1 MKAACS
7 VRRFNLSLLLRAN
20 TDMPDPHWTI
30 PVARWSSWPAAAS
43 AAPDIG
49 FIEPIVRRRLSTLSR
64 VALKVAHDCVG
75 ADEAR
80 VVFASRHGEL
90 RRTTDILRAISSGEP
105 VSPTAFSL
113 SVLNAMTGVFGI
125 ARGDRSA
132 ASAISAGPET
142 LGYALLEA
150 YAQFATQPASPV
162 LLVYA
167 DEPAD
172 PAYGTIEDE
181 VQGGAIAILL
191 SSEGALGHLV
201 CARSSAVAP
210 DISRAVGHGDPGP
223 TAATAAPAASTAAV
237 AAAEKS
243 VAPGHSAATG
253 ATGAAQPR
261 NAAEPE
267 TRFATQSQALLHCL
281 ETGKPAAWQ
290 GAGALWHWGWHDRA
304 A

>member
-1 MKAACS
+1 
-7 VRRFNLSLLLRAN
+7 
-20 TDMPDPHWTI
+20 MPDLHWTI

-64 VALKVAHDCVG
+64 VALKVAHDCV
-75 ADEAR
+75 AQDEVR

-90 RRTTDILRAISSGEP
+90 RRTTDILRTISAGEP

-132 ASAISAGPET
+132 ASAISAGAET

-150 YAQFATQPASPV
+150 YAQYATRPGAPV

-172 PAYGTIEDE
+172 QAYGTIEDE

-191 SSEGALGHLV
+191 NGEAATGQLV
-201 CARSSAVAP
+201 CTLSGA
-210 DISRAVGHGDPGP
+210 GEPG
-223 TAATAAPAASTAAV
+223 AAPAR
-237 AAAEKS
+237 
-243 VAPGHSAATG
+243 GD
-253 ATGAAQPR
+253 AQTR
-261 NAAEPE
+261 EISQLRRQARQARK
-267 TRFATQSQALLHCL
+267 RFATQSQALQHCL
-281 ETGKPAAWQ
+281 ETGRPAVWQ
-290 GAGALWHWGWHDRA
+290 GAGAAWHWRWHERA

>member
-1 MKAACS
+1 
-7 VRRFNLSLLLRAN
+7 
-20 TDMPDPHWTI
+20 
-30 PVARWSSWPAAAS
+30 
-43 AAPDIG
+43 
-49 FIEPIVRRRLSTLSR
+49 VRRRLSTLSR

-75 ADEAR
+75 ASEAR

-90 RRTTDILRAISSGEP
+90 RRTTDILRALRSGEP

-150 YAQFATQPASPV
+150 YAQYATQPASPV

-191 SSEGALGHLV
+191 GGEAVEGHLV
-201 CARSSAVAP
+201 CTRSPAR
-210 DISRAVGHGDPGP
+210 DEQEGQERA
-223 TAATAAPAASTAAV
+223 ASERPAASAASAESSANAPNPRP
-237 AAAEKS
+237 AAITCAT
-243 VAPGHSAATG
+243 SA
-253 ATGAAQPR
+253 
-261 NAAEPE
+261 

-290 GAGALWHWGWHDRA
+290 GAGVLWQWGWHDRA
-304 A
+304 V

>member
-1 MKAACS
+1 
-7 VRRFNLSLLLRAN
+7 
-20 TDMPDPHWTI
+20 MPDPHWTI
-30 PVARWSSWPAAAS
+30 PVARWSSWPAATS

-75 ADEAR
+75 MTEAR

-90 RRTTDILRAISSGEP
+90 RRTTDILRALSAGEP

-150 YAQFATQPASPV
+150 YAQYATQPASPV

-191 SSEGALGHLV
+191 GGEAVQGHLV
-201 CARSSAVAP
+201 CTRS
-210 DISRAVGHGDPGP
+210 
-223 TAATAAPAASTAAV
+223 AAAGEQEGQEGQEGQASGLPAASAASATSATTAA
-237 AAAEKS
+237 S
-243 VAPGHSAATG
+243 APSTATATTAPSAPTATNT
-253 ATGAAQPR
+253 ATPGP
-261 NAAEPE
+261 EPTTSAKPA

-281 ETGKPAAWQ
+281 ETGEPAAWQ
-290 GAGALWHWGWHDRA
+290 GAGVLWQWGWHDRA
-304 A
+304 V

>member
-1 MKAACS
+1 
-7 VRRFNLSLLLRAN
+7 
-20 TDMPDPHWTI
+20 MPDLHWTI

-64 VALKVAHDCVG
+64 IALKVAHDCV
-75 ADEAR
+75 AQEEAR

-90 RRTTDILRAISSGEP
+90 RRTTDILRTISAGEP

-132 ASAISAGPET
+132 ASAISAGAET

-150 YAQFATQPASPV
+150 YAQYATQPGSPV

-181 VQGGAIAILL
+181 VQGGALAILL
-191 SSEGALGHLV
+191 NGDMAAGQLV
-201 CARSSAVAP
+201 CTLSGPGAP
-210 DISRAVGHGDPGP
+210 DVPDAVPPND
-223 TAATAAPAASTAAV
+223 ATPAAAPGEAFS
-237 AAAEKS
+237 
-243 VAPGHSAATG
+243 
-253 ATGAAQPR
+253 
-261 NAAEPE
+261 
-267 TRFATQSQALLHCL
+267 TQSQALQHCL
-281 ETGKPAAWQ
+281 DTGEPALWQ
-290 GAGALWHWGWHDRA
+290 GPGATWHWSWHEHA

>member
-1 MKAACS
+1 
-7 VRRFNLSLLLRAN
+7 
-20 TDMPDPHWTI
+20 MPDLHWTI

-64 VALKVAHDCVG
+64 IALKVAHDCV
-75 ADEAR
+75 ARNDVR

-90 RRTTDILRAISSGEP
+90 RRTTDILRSISAGEP

-132 ASAISAGPET
+132 ASAISAGAET

-150 YAQFATQPASPV
+150 YAQYATQPASPV

-172 PAYGTIEDE
+172 PGYGTIEDE

-191 SSEGALGHLV
+191 NKETAVGQLV
-201 CARSSAVAP
+201 CTLSGA
-210 DISRAVGHGDPGP
+210 G
-223 TAATAAPAASTAAV
+223 AAAASASGSAQ
-237 AAAEKS
+237 ANPAE
-243 VAPGHSAATG
+243 AG
-253 ATGAAQPR
+253 AEADAD
-261 NAAEPE
+261 E
-267 TRFATQSQALLHCL
+267 RFATQSQALQHCL
-281 ETGKPAAWQ
+281 DTRKSAAWQ
-290 GAGALWHWGWHDRA
+290 GAGVTWHWSWHDCA